1 MLFPSIVSRLFAT
14 VVGHPCRATLL
25 EFLKTVK
32 HAPSPVIPVGQPDIP
47 ANLFSSTLTPDQIEV
62 QNRMIHVYDAAQLK
76 DYCENNLKY
85 ITDAA
90 QRNAR
95 GENVG

>member
-1 MLFPSIVSRLFAT
+1 MKHPKATIRYAKAYYKLSVEKNILEEAYKDMSSIIKICKSNKDFVY
-14 VVGHPCRATLL
+14 
-25 EFLKTVK
+25 
-32 HAPSPVIPVGQPDIP
+32 
-47 ANLFSSTLTPDQIEV
+47 QIEV